1 MFPSFAD
8 LHSVIHP
15 RAVTEFSYRYS
26 SHRFARVFLSFV
38 LQTNSRSK
46 EIADFISQVEAKNM
60 VAHDISDDEMAKS
73 HARYMVGGASDPPD
87 ERLFRFGALILS

>member
-1 MFPSFAD
+1 
-8 LHSVIHP
+8 
-15 RAVTEFSYRYS
+15 
-26 SHRFARVFLSFV
+26 
-38 LQTNSRSK
+38 
-46 EIADFISQVEAKNM
+46 M